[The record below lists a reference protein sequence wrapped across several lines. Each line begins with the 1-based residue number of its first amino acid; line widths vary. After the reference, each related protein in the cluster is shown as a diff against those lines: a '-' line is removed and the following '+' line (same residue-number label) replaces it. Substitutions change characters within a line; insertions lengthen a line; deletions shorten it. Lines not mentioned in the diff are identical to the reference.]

1 MCSEYATSTGSTVS
15 TTRIVIAG
23 AGLAGLTLAHYLHR
37 HGIPVAAYERDHG
50 LSAREAGYRVHINST
65 GTSALHAALEP
76 RLWELF
82 LATCGMP
89 DDDMLL

>member
-1 MCSEYATSTGSTVS
+1 MFRVRDKHWEHCVHHTY
-15 TTRIVIAG
+15 RHRR

-37 HGIPVAAYERDHG
+37 HGIPVAAYDRDHG